1 MKKESRATMILA
13 VLKKDLIA
21 LCIVEAILLIV
32 EWNVRTGKIICDP
45 LGTDYIFGNDIILS
59 IALWFFGMKFYK
71 RMHELEM
78 ATGIIKMKAKQLQ
91 LSIAT
96 GVCFFLAAVDTI
108 PLQLIAGKY
117 NKITVLQFFLMLG
130 KRSALKM
137 ADLPIVFLQEFLFL
151 CAAVLFGYGLGR
163 LKEKFGTGKLL
174 LGTFAATVLV
184 EILCVTVVKLVPQTS
199 IARGGMNVAYTYA
212 MMHTSVKGDPQD
224 YINKVDKEV
233 MDGFFESVT
242 LHDTTLAFPLRV
254 KDLPDKFKDNGRVD
268 RGVLIDGAFVGNNFS
283 MYNETEIKAR
293 NEYSDWD
300 YINGM
305 DIYPFFGTNVTFGNG
320 LKSNSTR
327 EEFLQVLGEGKA
339 LVYKLK
345 SDPERILENYIYTD
359 GEGRYL
365 VITYYHPEM
374 GYTDIPVTV
383 SLCDEMQL
391 ALYTIN

>member
-1 MKKESRATMILA
+1 MKKESRVAMILA
-13 VLKKDLIA
+13 VLKKDLLI
-21 LCIVEAILLIV
+21 LCIVESILLIV
-32 EWNVRTGKIICDP
+32 EWNLRIGKISYDP
-45 LGTDYIFGNDIILS
+45 MGTDYIFGNDIILS

-71 RMHELEM
+71 RMHEIAV
-78 ATGIIKMKAKQLQ
+78 ATGIIKTSARKLQ
-91 LSIAT
+91 VLIAA
-96 GVCFFLAAVDTI
+96 GVCFFLAAADTI

-117 NKITVLQFFLMLG
+117 NKITVLQFFLMLA
-130 KRSALKM
+130 KRSAIKM

-151 CAAVLFGYGLGR
+151 CAAVLFGYVLGI
-163 LKEKFGTGKLL
+163 LKEKYGTGRLL
-174 LGTFAATVLV
+174 LGTFAATVFI
-184 EILCVTVVKLVPQTS
+184 EIFCVTVVKLVPRTS
-199 IARGGMNVAYTYA
+199 IERGGMNVAYTYA
-212 MMHTSVKGDPQD
+212 MMHTSAKGDPKE
-224 YINKVDKEV
+224 YINVVDKEV

-242 LHDTTLAFPLRV
+242 IHDTTLAFPLRV

-293 NEYSDWD
+293 IEYSDWD

-327 EEFLQVLGEGKA
+327 EEFLQVLGGGKA

-345 SDPERILENYIYTD
+345 SDPECILENYIYTD

-365 VITYYHPEM
+365 VITYYHPQM

>member
-1 MKKESRATMILA
+1 MKKESRVAMILA

-21 LCIVEAILLIV
+21 LCIVEAILLIG
-32 EWNVRTGKIICDP
+32 EWNLRTGKISYDP
-45 LGTDYIFGNDIILS
+45 LGTAYIFGNDIILS

-71 RMHELEM
+71 RMHEIAV
-78 ATGIIKMKAKQLQ
+78 ATGIIKTSAKKLQ
-91 LSIAT
+91 ILIAA
-96 GVCFFLAAVDTI
+96 GVCFFLAAADTI

-117 NKITVLQFFLMLG
+117 NKITVLQFFFMLA
-130 KRSALKM
+130 KRSAIKM

-151 CAAVLFGYGLGR
+151 CGALVFGYGLGR
-163 LKEKFGTGKLL
+163 LKEKFGTGRLL
-174 LGTFAATVLV
+174 LGTFAATVFI
-184 EILCVTVVKLVPQTS
+184 EIFCVTVVKLVPRTS
-199 IARGGMNVAYTYA
+199 ITRGGMNVAYTYA
-212 MMHTSVKGDPQD
+212 MMHTSVKGDPKD
-224 YINKVDKEV
+224 YINMVDKEV

-293 NEYSDWD
+293 SEYSDWD

-339 LVYKLK
+339 LIYKLK